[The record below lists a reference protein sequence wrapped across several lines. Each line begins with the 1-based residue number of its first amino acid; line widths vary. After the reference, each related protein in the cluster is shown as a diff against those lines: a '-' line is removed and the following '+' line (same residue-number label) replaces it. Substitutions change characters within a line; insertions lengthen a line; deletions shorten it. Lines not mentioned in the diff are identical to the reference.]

1 MGSARRHYD
10 EEFKRNAVDLC
21 HTRGKSIS
29 EIAKDLGIGCSML
42 ARWKREQEEYKDNV
56 FPGLGKVRRGTDLE
70 EENRRLKKEL
80 AIVQEERDILKKLW
94 PSFQKSRDEISFYPG

>member
-42 ARWKREQEEYKDNV
+42 ARWKREQEEYKYNA
-56 FPGLGKVRRGTDLE
+56 FPCLCKVRRGTDLKDKTASL
-70 EENRRLKKEL
+70 R
-80 AIVQEERDILKKLW
+80 
-94 PSFQKSRDEISFYPG
+94 IS